1 MEGRNAELRHACVF
15 SDELETFGRSP
26 HWSVPLNGQVD
37 GIRLLAPRLTVSSH
51 PRGSLGVVLY
61 TSSQGASAGD
71 QTQQHRRREN

>member
-37 GIRLLAPRLTVSSH
+37 GIRLLAPLLTEFS
-51 PRGSLGVVLY
+51 PRGPLGVVLY

-71 QTQQHRRREN
+71 QTQQHRRRED